1 MPPLRLELQASK
13 RLVRMMLLIHCLALI
28 ASVFNNLPL
37 LVKLAVFSAVLVHGY
52 FVFIKPIN
60 AQQTI
65 EHSETG
71 WRVLGMEVEILPTT
85 VISTLAI
92 FLHFKTPD
100 NAKQGLVIFND
111 ALSRKDYR
119 NLLVRLKI
127 TASNDKSL
135 NQHMD

>member
-1 MPPLRLELQASK
+1 MPPLRLELQSSK
-13 RLVRMMLLIHCLALI
+13 RLVRMMLLIHSLALI

-37 LVKLAVFSAVLVHGY
+37 LIKLTVFSTVLVHGY
-52 FVFIKPIN
+52 FVFMKPIN

-92 FLHFKTPD
+92 FLHFKTDD
-100 NAKQGLVIFND
+100 NAKHSLVIFND
-111 ALSRKDYR
+111 VLSKHDYR

-127 TASNDKSL
+127 STTNNSSVSNTS
-135 NQHMD
+135 